1 MAAAWHVAAA
11 PHTSH
16 SMLSAAANVHL
27 LCALGNGLIYEA
39 DEAPVNPFRTDLAHN
54 PLAVRDGCIEPHDTP
69 GLGLEIDEAML
80 ADYPAVPGTLL
91 PSRTLNLRARPR
103 RGPRE
108 AGESRPDERRTDM
121 KLGMFMHPIH
131 DYRRGYHTL
140 LNEDMDVIRC
150 ADAVGFDEVW
160 LGEHFALPSEPI
172 QSPLML
178 MAALIPET
186 ERIKLCTGVIC
197 LPNQHPAI
205 VAGQVAQ
212 FDHMAKGRFMFGI
225 GPGATPPDFEM
236 FKILD
241 ADRMAMLEESIDMIL
256 GIWSSDPPY
265 AFHGKYWDFEIKDQI
280 IPDIGVGAMGKP
292 YQDPHP
298 PIMLPAMS
306 RGSSSIRM
314 AARRDWHSISA
325 NFVPSE
331 VLKEHWGH
339 WCDEK
344 RKHSLPVA
352 AGKWRGWAH
361 PLRGRDGRGGGGLPQ
376 ASRVRHALVL
386 PLHHRI
392 DHRRWLSSTC

>member
-1 MAAAWHVAAA
+1 
-11 PHTSH
+11 
-16 SMLSAAANVHL
+16 
-27 LCALGNGLIYEA
+27 
-39 DEAPVNPFRTDLAHN
+39 
-54 PLAVRDGCIEPHDTP
+54 
-69 GLGLEIDEAML
+69 
-80 ADYPAVPGTLL
+80 
-91 PSRTLNLRARPR
+91 
-103 RGPRE
+103 
-108 AGESRPDERRTDM
+108 M

-131 DYRRGYHTL
+131 DFRRGYHTL

-160 LGEHFALPSEPI
+160 LGEHFSLPSEPI

-236 FKILD
+236 FKVLD
-241 ADRMAMLEESIDMIL
+241 EDRMAMLEESIDMIL
-256 GIWSSDPPY
+256 GIWASDPPY
-265 AFHGKYWDFEIKDQI
+265 EFRGKYWDFEIRDQI

-325 NFVPSE
+325 NFVPAE
-331 VLKEHWGH
+331 VLREHWGH

-344 RKHSLPVA
+344 RKRGACPSRRTSGGPA
-352 AGKWRGWAH
+352 APCSSPRRTRRRRPTSSIRNA
-361 PLRGRDGRGGGGLPQ
+361 RCGGT
-376 ASRVRHALVL
+376 STT
-386 PLHHRI
+386 
-392 DHRRWLSSTC
+392 SSG

>member
-1 MAAAWHVAAA
+1 
-11 PHTSH
+11 
-16 SMLSAAANVHL
+16 
-27 LCALGNGLIYEA
+27 
-39 DEAPVNPFRTDLAHN
+39 
-54 PLAVRDGCIEPHDTP
+54 
-69 GLGLEIDEAML
+69 
-80 ADYPAVPGTLL
+80 
-91 PSRTLNLRARPR
+91 
-103 RGPRE
+103 
-108 AGESRPDERRTDM
+108 M

-131 DYRRGYHTL
+131 DFRRGYHTL

-197 LPNQHPAI
+197 LPYQHPAI

-212 FDHMAKGRFMFGI
+212 FDHMSKGRFMFGI

-236 FKILD
+236 FKLLD
-241 ADRMAMLEESIDMIL
+241 EDRMAMIEESIDMIL

-265 AFHGKYWDFEIKDQI
+265 EFHGKYWDFTIRDQV

-306 RGSSSIRM
+306 RGSSSIRL

-325 NFVPSE
+325 NFVPPE

-344 RKHSLPVA
+344 RQARPPS
-352 AGKWRGWAH
+352 
-361 PLRGRDGRGGGGLPQ
+361 RGGQVAGRADPVRRGDRRGGEGLPE
-376 ASRVRHALVL
+376 APRMCDALVL
-386 PLHHRI
+386 PLHHRADDGRRLRAHAQGRSRHGGRGR
-392 DHRRWLSSTC
+392 DHRLLPRQHRHRG